1 MTNLFTDALVCWCRS
16 YRSISIKQK
25 LVHNQL
31 KVPLGWFK
39 WNTLAYHSSGFTPPY
54 LGRNKL
60 ILKKIIIMVTVT
72 QCCLWLS
79 NENWLQQC
87 LCKHKY
93 ELVLITVTLVYC
105 CFAEVLSYSTEC
117 GTKYEWTTEESFS
130 WLFSCRRNW
139 QATEITQQGSRTC
152 KHHQHMS
159 VGLLSSFP

>member
-60 ILKKIIIMVTVT
+60 ILKIIIIMATVT

-152 KHHQHMS
+152 KH
-159 VGLLSSFP
+159 GLLSSFP